1 VKVIPQPGAR
11 WLLRDGGRCYAVPAS
26 LGRRLRDGEVV
37 PGLDEALAEGD
48 GPAGGRT
55 LWLGLPL
62 LPAGVV
68 AGVGRVLSRL
78 TSWWWL
84 CVLAALGC
92 VGYAM
97 SGRASPVGHDW
108 PLLIAGLFAAG
119 LVHEFGH
126 AAALTYG
133 GGRPGAV
140 GVGMLFIFPVLF
152 CDVTAVSLLSRLD
165 RVRVDVAGV
174 AWHLAVGGGMALAGV
189 GLDAP
194 SLTLASWGVLAAV
207 VWSLLPF
214 LRTDGY
220 WLLCDL
226 LGMSALEGAAPEG
239 AGRWLRLVL
248 IAWRVGSV
256 LFLGVIVMALV
267 GRLWWLVGVAEV
279 WRGEVRWGVLVLVG
293 GVVGVVVFNL
303 LRRGRAMVISLWSSD
318 LDA

>member
-1 VKVIPQPGAR
+1 MKVIPQPGAR
-11 WLLRDGGRCYAVPAS
+11 WLLREGGRCYAVPAS
-26 LGRRLRDGEVV
+26 LGRRVLDGEVV
-37 PGLDEALAEGD
+37 PGLDEALAAGE

-68 AGVGRVLSRL
+68 AGVGRALSRL

-97 SGRASPVGHDW
+97 SGRASPMGHDW
-108 PLLIAGLFAAG
+108 PLMIAGLFAAG

-152 CDVTAVSLLSRLD
+152 CDVTAVSLLSRVD

-174 AWHLAVGGGMALAGV
+174 AWHLAVGGGLALAGV
-189 GLDAP
+189 GFGAP
-194 SLTLASWGVLAAV
+194 ALTLASWGALAAV

-226 LGMSALEGAAPEG
+226 LGMSALEEAAPMG
-239 AGRWLRLVL
+239 AGRWVRLVL
-248 IAWRVGSV
+248 VAWRVGSV

-267 GRLWWLVGVAEV
+267 GRLRWLVGVSEA
-279 WRGEVRWGVLVLVG
+279 WRVEVRWGVLVLVG
-293 GVVGVVVFNL
+293 VLVVVVGFNL
-303 LRRGRAMVISLWSSD
+303 LRRGLALVRALYADIVM
-318 LDA
+318 